1 MDVIEHY
8 LSKCV
13 FREFPNKLKDL
24 LLEASTSGASDA
36 EAAICVAY
44 NMKKGKSESDA
55 VKAAV
60 VDESVWKRIKKKKA
74 IVAAGKNVAD
84 DLKDVGSVLVW
95 SGKSSAKTHY
105 EKGSN
110 KTAKTDLFGNKRNRI
125 SLKKASS
132 SAKGAQLMSA
142 YVGESA
148 GVFSFAMKHLE
159 ATKGSAVSKSD
170 MQSIFDMLE
179 KEMASTARNDIN
191 VEVGSGKRDFK
202 NWVINDSGRYEEV
215 KNQATESSKD
225 EIERHIKAELA
236 VANAI
241 SSADAPK
248 LEEDFIDGVKPLTAK
263 DIESMRAKYVA
274 SDMKIGN
281 VKISQ
286 DYLDKANV
294 ADELLT
300 KGALREQIMDIIDV
314 ALKADGWKNRLTE
327 ILQNNSDLK
336 RWIVY
341 EAASG
346 LGKFTGKAVG
356 GGDYFG
362 GIEAVA
368 NKILVF
374 DKNGLKKMHGVYKWS
389 GKNAGLCDNVDIS
402 YKGSGR
408 RRYIKFGLASEQK
421 TTASLD
427 DPINF
432 YGIVDEEYEKLETE
446 LKSLAL
452 NEGVVWDT
460 LKGGFDSA
468 KSWVINSYEKI
479 KTLVT
484 DFYEGVIKKFFLGLW
499 DLFQKGLSA
508 VLDAFGYVLDGT
520 CSIAT
525 PVW

>member
-8 LSKCV
+8 LSKCAFGEIPV
-13 FREFPNKLKDL
+13 TLKEL
-24 LLEASTSGASDA
+24 LLEASTANASDT
-36 EAAICVAY
+36 EVAICVAY
-44 NMKKGKSESDA
+44 NMKRGKSEKDA
-55 VKAAV
+55 IKSAGIDAAG
-60 VDESVWKRIKKKKA
+60 WAKIKKKKS
-74 IVAAGKNVAD
+74 VFVAGKNVAD
-84 DLKDVGSVLVW
+84 DLKNVGSILKW

-105 EKGSN
+105 ERGSN

-125 SLKKASS
+125 SLKKAATSG
-132 SAKGAQLMSA
+132 AGAQLMSA

-148 GVFSFAMKHLE
+148 GVFSYAMKHLE
-159 ATKGSAVSKSD
+159 ATKGTAVSKSD
-170 MQSIFDMLE
+170 MKEVFDMLE
-179 KEMASTARNDIN
+179 KEMAATARNDIN
-191 VEVGSGKRDFK
+191 VEVASGKRDFK
-202 NWVINDSGRYEEV
+202 DWVVADSGRYDEV
-215 KNQATESSKD
+215 KKQAPSASKN
-225 EIERHIKAELA
+225 EIEKHIKAELA

-241 SSADAPK
+241 STSDAPR
-248 LEEDFIDGVKPLTAK
+248 LEKDYIEGVKALTGK

-274 SDMKIGN
+274 SDTEIGN

-300 KGALREQIMDIIDV
+300 KGALREQIMDVIDV

-346 LGKFTGKAVG
+346 LGKFTGKASDG
-356 GGDYFG
+356 SDYFG
-362 GIEAVA
+362 NVEAVA

-374 DKNGLKKMHGVYKWS
+374 NESGLKKMHGIYKWS
-389 GKNAGLCDNVDIS
+389 GNNASLCDKVSIS

-408 RRYIKFGLASEQK
+408 RRYIKFGLAAESK
-421 TTASLD
+421 TTTTLD

-432 YGIVDEEYEKLETE
+432 YGIVDEEYEKFETE
-446 LKSLAL
+446 LKKLAL
-452 NEGVVWDT
+452 NEGVVWDA

-468 KSWVINSYEKI
+468 KSWVVNSYEKI

-508 VLDAFGYVLDGT
+508 VLDSLGYVMDGT
-520 CSIAT
+520 CSVAT